1 MAYCTQCGAEI
12 PDDARFCRSCGAFQ
26 GEQGAARPQD
36 APVRRVPGV
45 DQDAEDNRLMA
56 LLAYLGPLALV
67 PYLAAKQSPF
77 AQYHALRGLNL
88 FLLEVAYGVGAA
100 LLSGLFTLVWFRL
113 GLALGLLFNI
123 GWLFFVAMSI
133 IGIVNVCNGEKKDLP
148 LVGALRFIKK

>member
-12 PDDARFCRSCGAFQ
+12 PDDARFSRSCGAFQ

-100 LLSGLFTLVWFRL
+100 VLSGLFTLVWFRL

>member
-12 PDDARFCRSCGAFQ
+12 PDDAHFCRSCGAFQ

-88 FLLEVAYGVGAA
+88 FLLEAAYGVGAA
-100 LLSGLFTLVWFRL
+100 VLSGLFALVWFRL